1 MKLFTPTQFGI
12 RLMTDSCELRFLFF
26 FSEEFDLEAN
36 PTSSSA
42 KWKRDVGKV
51 RRVDLGNRSSD
62 QFIPFGSSDFV
73 PWLVPVVLAYPL
85 AVSRVL
91 CCSFMSVRPIPL
103 CHSFKHSVQGR
114 AWVLGAH
121 SCAVSAGALHPCPL
135 WGCGSASFQT
145 SVCV

>member
-12 RLMTDSCELRFLFF
+12 RLMTDSCELRFF

-42 KWKRDVGKV
+42 KRKHDVGKV

-103 CHSFKHSVQGR
+103 CHSFKHCSGSPQLCCVSWGP
-114 AWVLGAH
+114 ASLPTAGLWLCVLPDKRLCV
-121 SCAVSAGALHPCPL
+121 SC
-135 WGCGSASFQT
+135 
-145 SVCV
+145 